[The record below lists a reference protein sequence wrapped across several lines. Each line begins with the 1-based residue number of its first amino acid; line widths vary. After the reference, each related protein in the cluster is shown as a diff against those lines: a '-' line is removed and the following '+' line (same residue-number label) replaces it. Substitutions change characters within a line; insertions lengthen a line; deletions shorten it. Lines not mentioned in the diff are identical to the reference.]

1 MALKRSTIIK
11 AVDKAFKGLGE
22 IPEAATFRRVSSVY
36 NPATGTMVTTNTDYP
51 ILRAIF
57 AAYDNSIIDKIQ
69 ILATD
74 LKLLV
79 QQSELSIS
87 PVIATDRVI
96 RLSDGKVF
104 NIIRT
109 SQDPVRSLHILQLR
123 SPS

>member
-1 MALKRSTIIK
+1 MGSAYTALG
-11 AVDKAFKGLGE
+11 D
-22 IPEAATFRRVSSVY
+22 IPETATYRRVASVY
-36 NPATGTMVTTNTDYP
+36 NPATGANVVTNTDYT
-51 ILRAIF
+51 ISKAIF
-57 AAYDNSIIDKIQ
+57 AAYDNSIIDKIN

-79 QQSELSIS
+79 QQSELPIL
-87 PVIATDRVI
+87 PVIATDRVV
-96 RLSDGKVF
+96 RTSDGKVF

>member
-1 MALKRSTIIK
+1 MGLREAIVK
-11 AVDKAFKGLGE
+11 AVGSAYTALGN
-22 IPEAATFRRVSSVY
+22 IPEAATYRRVSSVY
-36 NPATGTMVTTNTDYP
+36 NPATGGMVTTNSDTA
-51 ILRAIF
+51 ISKAIF
-57 AAYDNSIIDKIQ
+57 TSYDNMAVDKIN

-74 LKLLV
+74 LKLLI
-79 QQSELSIS
+79 QQSELSIT
-87 PVIATDRVI
+87 PNIATDRVI

>member
-1 MALKRSTIIK
+1 MGLRDAIIK
-11 AVDKAFKGLGE
+11 AVGSAYTALGD
-22 IPEAATFRRVSSVY
+22 IPETATYRRVASVY
-36 NPATGTMVTTNTDYP
+36 NPATGANVVTNTDYP
-51 ILRAIF
+51 ILKAIF
-57 AAYDNSIIDKIQ
+57 AAYDNSIIDKIN

-74 LKLLV
+74 IKLLI

-87 PVIATDRVI
+87 PVIATDRVV
-96 RLSDGKVF
+96 RTSDGKVF

>member
-1 MALKRSTIIK
+1 MGLRDAIIK
-11 AVDKAFKGLGE
+11 AVGSAYTALGD
-22 IPEAATFRRVSSVY
+22 IPETATYRRVSSVY
-36 NPATGTMVTTNTDYP
+36 SPSTGANVVTNTDYP
-51 ILRAIF
+51 ILKAIF
-57 AAYDNSIIDKIQ
+57 AAYDNSIIDKIN

-74 LKLLV
+74 IKLLI

-109 SQDPVRSLHILQLR
+109 SQDPVRALHILQLR